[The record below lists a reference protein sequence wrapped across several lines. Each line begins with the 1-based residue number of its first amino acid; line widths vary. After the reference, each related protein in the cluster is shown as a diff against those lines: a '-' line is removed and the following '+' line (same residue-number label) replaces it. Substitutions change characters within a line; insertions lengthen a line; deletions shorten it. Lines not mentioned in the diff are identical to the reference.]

1 MDTRTLSIC
10 SGYGGIELGLKAVIP
25 RTRVVCYVENEVTQS
40 SILGARIRDGILDD
54 APIWTDLRTFDA
66 KPWRGK
72 VDIVTGG
79 FPCQPHSIAGRKR
92 GANDPRELSGD
103 VLRIADEL
111 GRPTLFLEN
120 VPHIKRFY
128 WDEIRPKLRAMGYRT
143 EEVLITARETGAP
156 HKRQRLFILAN
167 NGYPELKG
175 WFSLAEQRIRKS
187 LCEFASQSGLLEDSF
202 SARRRGWSEGLQQEG
217 RARRTTSTAQA
228 ERSGST
234 LGDNNNESGNLLR
247 CKLRPESNRT
257 VKDVLNANNTGISP
271 RGDGVDG
278 DKPSENKGRHG
289 QSLTEP
295 TRPSEGNELAYD
307 GSEGLQGGLDRNLE
321 GEERKHD
328 ESVEYNG
335 CISRYDVG
343 HCDIDLPVYPPGP
356 EDNSGWSYVLSQ
368 VPEVEPSFCRMA
380 NGSTPWVG
388 EQLRSIGNGVVPAVA
403 AKAWLLCV
411 RRFG

>member
-92 GANDPRELSGD
+92 GADDPRELSGD

-143 EEVLITARETGAP
+143 EEVLVTARETGAP

-167 NGYPELKG
+167 SGYPELKG

-187 LCEFASQSGLLEDSF
+187 LGEFASQSGLLEDSF

-217 RARRTTSTAQA
+217 GTRRSGGTTQT
-228 ERSGST
+228 ERSGGT
-234 LGDNNNESGNLLR
+234 LESGN
-247 CKLRPESNRT
+247 PI
-257 VKDVLNANNTGISP
+257 LNANG
-271 RGDGVDG
+271 RGGG
-278 DKPSENKGRHG
+278 GK
-289 QSLTEP
+289 
-295 TRPSEGNELAYD
+295 GNELAYD
-307 GSEGLQGGLDRNLE
+307 GSEGLQGGLDRNSE
-321 GEERKHD
+321 VQERQTNTD
-328 ESVEYNG
+328 IGYNRKQ
-335 CISRYDVG
+335 SRYDVG

-368 VPEVEPSFCRMA
+368 VPEVEPSFCRVA

>member
-92 GANDPRELSGD
+92 GADDPRELSGD

-143 EEVLITARETGAP
+143 EEVLVTARETGAP

-167 NGYPELKG
+167 SGYPELKG
-175 WFSLAEQRIRKS
+175 WFSLAEERIRKS
-187 LCEFASQSGLLEDSF
+187 LGEFASQSGILE
-202 SARRRGWSEGLQQEG
+202 
-217 RARRTTSTAQA
+217 
-228 ERSGST
+228 
-234 LGDNNNESGNLLR
+234 
-247 CKLRPESNRT
+247 
-257 VKDVLNANNTGISP
+257 KDVLNANG
-271 RGDGVDG
+271 RGGG
-278 DKPSENKGRHG
+278 GK
-289 QSLTEP
+289 
-295 TRPSEGNELAYD
+295 GNELAYD

-368 VPEVEPSFCRMA
+368 VPEVEPSFCRVA

>member
-92 GANDPRELSGD
+92 GADDPRELSGD

-143 EEVLITARETGAP
+143 EEVLVTARETGAP

-167 NGYPELKG
+167 SGYPELKG

-187 LCEFASQSGLLEDSF
+187 LGEFASQSGLLEDSF

-217 RARRTTSTAQA
+217 GTRRSGGTAQT
-228 ERSGST
+228 ERSSGT
-234 LGDNNNESGNLLR
+234 LESGN
-247 CKLRPESNRT
+247 PI
-257 VKDVLNANNTGISP
+257 LNANGRGKEMAATTGKRLQGAEHRVSGDATQPSP
-271 RGDGVDG
+271 
-278 DKPSENKGRHG
+278 
-289 QSLTEP
+289 
-295 TRPSEGNELAYD
+295 ELAYD
-307 GSEGLQGGLDRNLE
+307 GSEGLQGGLDRNSE

-335 CISRYDVG
+335 CISRHDVG

-368 VPEVEPSFCRMA
+368 VPEVEPSFCRVA

>member
-25 RTRVVCYVENEVTQS
+25 RTRGVCDVEHEGTQS

-66 KPWRGK
+66 NPWRGK

-92 GANDPRELSGD
+92 GADDPRELSGD

-143 EEVLITARETGAP
+143 EEVLVTARETGAP

-167 NGYPELKG
+167 SGYPELKG

-187 LCEFASQSGLLEDSF
+187 LGEFASQSGLLEDSF

-217 RARRTTSTAQA
+217 GTRRSGGTAQA

-234 LGDNNNESGNLLR
+234 LESGN
-247 CKLRPESNRT
+247 PI
-257 VKDVLNANNTGISP
+257 LNANNTGISP

-289 QSLTEP
+289 QSLAEP
-295 TRPSEGNELAYD
+295 TRPSEGIELAYD
-307 GSEGLQGGLDRNLE
+307 GSEGLQGGLDRNSE

-335 CISRYDVG
+335 CISRYDIG

-368 VPEVEPSFCRMA
+368 VPEVEPSFCRVA

>member
-25 RTRVVCYVENEVTQS
+25 RTKVVCYVENEVTQS

-175 WFSLAEQRIRKS
+175 WFSLAEERIRKS
-187 LCEFASQSGLLEDSF
+187 LGEFASQSGLLEDSF

-217 RARRTTSTAQA
+217 GTRRSGGTAQT
-228 ERSGST
+228 ERSGGT
-234 LGDNNNESGNLLR
+234 LESGN
-247 CKLRPESNRT
+247 PI
-257 VKDVLNANNTGISP
+257 LNANNTGISP

-289 QSLTEP
+289 QSLAEP
-295 TRPSEGNELAYD
+295 TGPSEGNELAYD
-307 GSEGLQGGLDRNLE
+307 GSERLQGGLDRNLE

-356 EDNSGWSYVLSQ
+356 EDNNGWSYVLSQ

>member
-92 GANDPRELSGD
+92 GADDPRELSGD

-143 EEVLITARETGAP
+143 EEVLVTARETGAA

-167 NGYPELKG
+167 SGYPELKG

-187 LCEFASQSGLLEDSF
+187 LGEFASQSGLLEDSF

-217 RARRTTSTAQA
+217 GTRRSGGTAQA

-234 LGDNNNESGNLLR
+234 LESGN
-247 CKLRPESNRT
+247 PI
-257 VKDVLNANNTGISP
+257 LNANNTGISP

-289 QSLTEP
+289 QSLAEP
-295 TRPSEGNELAYD
+295 TRPSEGIELAYD
-307 GSEGLQGGLDRNLE
+307 GSEGLQGGLDRNSE
-321 GEERKHD
+321 VQERQTNTDIGYTRKQ
-328 ESVEYNG
+328 
-335 CISRYDVG
+335 SRYDVG

-368 VPEVEPSFCRMA
+368 VPEVEPSFCRVA

>member
-92 GANDPRELSGD
+92 GADDPRELSGD

-143 EEVLITARETGAP
+143 EEVLVTARETGAP

-167 NGYPELKG
+167 SGYPELKG

-187 LCEFASQSGLLEDSF
+187 LGEFASQSGLLEDSF

-217 RARRTTSTAQA
+217 GTRRSGGTAQT

-234 LGDNNNESGNLLR
+234 LESGN
-247 CKLRPESNRT
+247 PI
-257 VKDVLNANNTGISP
+257 LNANGRGKEMADTTGKRLQGAEHRVSGDATQPSP
-271 RGDGVDG
+271 
-278 DKPSENKGRHG
+278 
-289 QSLTEP
+289 
-295 TRPSEGNELAYD
+295 ELAYD
-307 GSEGLQGGLDRNLE
+307 GSEGLQGGLDRNSE

-368 VPEVEPSFCRMA
+368 VPEVEPSFCRVA